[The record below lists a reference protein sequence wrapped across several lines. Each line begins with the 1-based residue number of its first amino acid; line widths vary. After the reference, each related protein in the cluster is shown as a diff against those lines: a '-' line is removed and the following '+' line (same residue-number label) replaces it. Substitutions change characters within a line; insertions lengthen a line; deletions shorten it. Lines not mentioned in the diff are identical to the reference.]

1 MGGSVIGLMI
11 AMSGLRVAGGMIA
24 LTLMSSGAV
33 AFSKPP
39 HCFDQPASAAQAVRD
54 ALYDGDGA
62 ALARLV
68 HGEAGVRVSPAA
80 FVDPEVDRVLD
91 PDAASRVWS
100 DDTVYFWGYAEA
112 TGDPIETTGAD
123 FIADYVTALPF
134 DTAETRPHD
143 PGASPA
149 STVDNA
155 AELYPGAAIV
165 EFPVGKGPED
175 WAVLRLAFVSEGG
188 CQRLVGLIRARWS
201 P

>member
-11 AMSGLRVAGGMIA
+11 AMSGLRVAGGIVA
-24 LTLMSSGAV
+24 LALMSSGAV

-39 HCFDQPASAAQAVRD
+39 PCFDQPAAAAQAVRD

-62 ALARLV
+62 ALAALV
-68 HGEAGVRVSPAA
+68 HREAGVRVSPAA

-91 PDAASRVWS
+91 PDEARRLWS
-100 DDTVYFWGYAEA
+100 DDTVHLWGYAEA
-112 TGDPIETTGAD
+112 TGAPIKKTGAD
-123 FIADYVTALPF
+123 FIADYVTVLPF
-134 DTAETRPHD
+134 DTVETRPHD

-155 AELYPGAAIV
+155 TKVYPGAAIV

-175 WAVLRLAFVSEGG
+175 WAVLRLAFASEGG